1 MKISSAVL
9 ASLSLLSACG
19 ASSTKL
25 VAINTSQP
33 QIPETL
39 LGECQ
44 MAAKIPPGAT
54 PKQLATVIIHDR
66 AALGQCRRDKDAL
79 NRAVRKALH

>member
-1 MKISSAVL
+1 MKISSALL
-9 ASLSLLSACG
+9 ASLSFLSACG

-33 QIPETL
+33 QIPEAL
-39 LGECQ
+39 LGDCQ
-44 MAAKIPPGAT
+44 TAAKIPSGAT
-54 PKQLATVIIHDR
+54 PKQVATVIIHDR

-79 NRAVRKALH
+79 NRAVRKALK